1 MSFWPLAKSLTDLL
15 VASRALGP
23 LVELGCGRGEFARR
37 LEALGLPIVLLDRD
51 RNALSVARA
60 LSLSA
65 GAACGTVQELQDAS
79 VGAIACSN
87 LLRHCRESWERVG
100 EECERVMAEGALFVV
115 LEDDAEDEAVAASNY
130 RLTLDLLASADPTR
144 GPALAASEIER
155 LCTPRFGEAIL
166 SGSCQNELE
175 IDDAQLPLR
184 WLAARELDAQQRLAL
199 ERLTRRVERYGMSY
213 GRYFYRVY
221 RRGSPCAA

>member
-65 GAACGTVQELQDAS
+65 GAACGTVQELPLQDAS
-79 VGAIACSN
+79 VGAI
-87 LLRHCRESWERVG
+87 
-100 EECERVMAEGALFVV
+100 
-115 LEDDAEDEAVAASNY
+115 
-130 RLTLDLLASADPTR
+130 
-144 GPALAASEIER
+144 
-155 LCTPRFGEAIL
+155 
-166 SGSCQNELE
+166 
-175 IDDAQLPLR
+175 
-184 WLAARELDAQQRLAL
+184 
-199 ERLTRRVERYGMSY
+199 
-213 GRYFYRVY
+213 
-221 RRGSPCAA
+221 